1 MTFLTPEL
9 MSGADWWRFERAV
22 ARAVSHCGWSDVQ
35 LVGGA
40 GDQGADLLA
49 TRQGPEGDVRPWV
62 VQVKAVTG
70 GGYIGVEAIKEAVN
84 AMSFY
89 GAKSA
94 AVATNGDFTQ
104 SAIRRRNEL
113 AQNGFDIKLWN
124 GNFLQTLIGKWPE
137 LHWRRRELRPYQ
149 QRIVNRLLDSF
160 DGGDGNGQFIMA
172 TGLGKTVVAAEF
184 TRAMFDKGAKTAL
197 VLCHSQDLAIQLEQS
212 FWPHLKSG
220 ETTSVFFDG
229 KPPSQRDGVTFGLYQ
244 TLLGYLPSIEPSFY
258 DVVIVDE
265 AHHALAEGFQS
276 CVSQLKPK
284 YLLGMT
290 ATPWRGDGDSI
301 DRLFGPPL
309 DTVSLVEGMALGF
322 LTEVDYRMFCDNIDW
337 ESIPALSKQ
346 NLTIR
351 DLNRRLF
358 LPQRDEAALGEIIAA
373 AKETARPK
381 IIVFSPSIPHAEKFA
396 DILSASGIPSKN
408 ISGLKRRD
416 RQSALMDFSS
426 GRIQALTA
434 VDLLNEGIDVPD
446 VNIIAFMRAT
456 HSRRIFVQQLGRGL
470 RLAPDKPKTI
480 VLDFVSD
487 LRRISEVVTM
497 NEKAK
502 RSNPAPEAIYIKDGF
517 VTFSDQ
523 KAESL
528 AREWI
533 ADVAELDANASSKLV
548 FPGI

>member
-1 MTFLTPEL
+1 MTFLTPAL

-22 ARAVSHCGWSDVQ
+22 ARVVSHCGWSDVR

-40 GDQGADLLA
+40 GDQGADVLA
-49 TRQGPEGDVRPWV
+49 ARRDQAGNVRPWV
-62 VQVKAVTG
+62 IQVKAVTG
-70 GGYIGVEAIKEAVN
+70 SGYVGIEAIKEAVN

-89 GAKSA
+89 GAKVA

-104 SAIRRRNEL
+104 SAVRRRDEL
-113 AQNGFDIKLWN
+113 VKNGFDIKLWN
-124 GNFLQTLIGKWPE
+124 GSFLSNLLVTWPA
-137 LHWRRRELRPYQ
+137 LNWQRRELRPYQ
-149 QRIVNRLLDSF
+149 QRIVQALSRSF
-160 DGGDGNGQFIMA
+160 YDGDVRGQFIMA

-184 TRAMFDKGAKTAL
+184 TRMMFDQGAKNAL
-197 VLCHSQDLAIQLEQS
+197 VLCHSQDLALQLEQA
-212 FWPHLKSG
+212 FWPYLKST

-244 TLLGYLPSIEPSFY
+244 TLLGYLPSIEPSFF
-258 DVVIVDE
+258 DIVIVDE
-265 AHHALAEGFQS
+265 AHHALAHGFQS
-276 CVSQLKPK
+276 CVNQLQPK

-337 ESIPALSKQ
+337 EQIPQLSKQ

-358 LPQRDEAALGEIIAA
+358 LPQRDEAALAEIISAIDEVG
-373 AKETARPK
+373 KPK
-381 IIVFSPSIPHAEKFA
+381 IIVFSPSIYHAEKFSDMLNA
-396 DILSASGIPSKN
+396 TGIPAKNMSGI
-408 ISGLKRRD
+408 KRSD
-416 RQSALMDFSS
+416 RQAALMEFSS
-426 GRIQALTA
+426 GRIQALTS

-470 RLAPDKPKTI
+470 RLAPNKPKTI

-487 LRRISEVVTM
+487 LRRMSEVVSM
-497 NEKAK
+497 NEEAK
-502 RSNPAPEAIYIKDGF
+502 RLNVAPEAIYLKGGF

-523 KAESL
+523 KAETL
-528 AREWI
+528 AKEWI
-533 ADVAELDANASSKLV
+533 ADVAALDANASSKLI

>member
-1 MTFLTPEL
+1 MTFLTPSL

-22 ARAVSHCGWSDVQ
+22 ARAISHCGWSDVQ
-35 LVGGA
+35 LVGGT

-49 TRQGPEGDVRPWV
+49 TRSDPTGEVRPWII
-62 VQVKAVTG
+62 QVKAVTG
-70 GGYIGVEAIKEAVN
+70 GGYVGVEAIKEAVN

-104 SAIRRRNEL
+104 SALRRRDEL
-113 AQNGFDIKLWN
+113 AKNGFDIKLWN
-124 GNFLQTLIGKWPE
+124 GTFLSTLLAKWPE
-137 LHWRRRELRPYQ
+137 LHWQRRELRPYQ
-149 QRIVNRLLDSF
+149 QRIVQALSKSYHN
-160 DGGDGNGQFIMA
+160 GDARGQFIMA

-184 TRAMFDKGAKTAL
+184 TRAMFDQGAKNAL
-197 VLCHSQDLAIQLEQS
+197 VLCHSQDLALQLEQA
-212 FWPHLKSG
+212 FWPHLKSS

-229 KPPSQRDGVTFGLYQ
+229 KPPSQKDGVTFGLYQ
-244 TLLGYLPSIEPSFY
+244 TLLGYLPSIEPSFF
-258 DVVIVDE
+258 DIVIVDE
-265 AHHALAEGFQS
+265 AHHALAQGFQS
-276 CVSQLKPK
+276 CVNQLKPK

-309 DTVSLVEGMALGF
+309 ETVSLVEGMALGF

-337 ESIPALSKQ
+337 EKIPQLSKQ

-358 LPQRDEAALGEIIAA
+358 LPQRDEAALAEIISAA
-373 AKETARPK
+373 GEVGKPR
-381 IIVFSPSIPHAEKFA
+381 IIVFSPSISHAEKFA
-396 DILSASGIPSKN
+396 DILSASGIPAKN
-408 ISGLKRRD
+408 ISGVKRLD
-416 RQSALMDFSS
+416 RQAALMEFSS

-487 LRRISEVVTM
+487 LRRISEVVSM
-497 NEKAK
+497 NEEAK
-502 RSNPAPEAIYIKDGF
+502 RSDPAPEAIYIKDGF

-523 KAESL
+523 KAETL
-528 AREWI
+528 AKEWI
-533 ADVAELDANASSKLV
+533 ADVADLDANDSSKLV